1 MMRRRLAVLRG
12 PLRTDSTTVDFIVD
26 LLSDG
31 VEQLGAI
38 VKELLRLVVFV
49 LSFDM
54 PYVIVCMFHS
64 RWMFYVD
71 VANLRINPPKC
82 LVTIGQKCVIIGLFA

>member
-1 MMRRRLAVLRG
+1 MRG
-12 PLRTDSTTVDFIVD
+12 SLRTDYTTVDLIVD
-26 LLSDG
+26 HLSDG

-64 RWMFYVD
+64 R
-71 VANLRINPPKC
+71 
-82 LVTIGQKCVIIGLFA
+82 

>member
-26 LLSDG
+26 HLSDG
-31 VEQLGAI
+31 VEQLSAV

-49 LSFDM
+49 LSVDM

-64 RWMFYVD
+64 R
-71 VANLRINPPKC
+71 
-82 LVTIGQKCVIIGLFA
+82 